1 MEIAMLYS
9 VGFMFFGISIGFIMG
24 TEYIPHQLKKKN
36 KKMIDKISI
45 LMEET
50 KE

>member
-1 MEIAMLYS
+1 MEVAILYS
-9 VGFMFFGISIGFIMG
+9 IGFMFFGISIGFIIG

-45 LMEET
+45 LIEQT
-50 KE
+50 KK